1 VNIHG
6 VGTSI
11 VESHS
16 SIAILSLSIASLHFE
31 SEDSRLLLHIRTVDC
46 LYTRIHPTHN
56 CMLPNSRHPLS
67 LSPSFF
73 PETRLLPSSRWIPT
87 ISPFSNFGSS
97 CPLRQRPSCH
107 ISSVVQFLRS
117 ASPGQD
123 LSSLDRLRTVGT
135 SALQQQTTSRSSTQ
149 YPCSFPLKRKPKLK
163 ADGT

>member
-1 VNIHG
+1 MNIHG

-73 PETRLLPSSRWIPT
+73 QRHVYSHHLVGSPLSHPFRISGLVARCDNVHPVTFLPSFSFSGPLLLDKTFRRSTASEP
-87 ISPFSNFGSS
+87 SVPLLFSN
-97 CPLRQRPSCH
+97 
-107 ISSVVQFLRS
+107 
-117 ASPGQD
+117 
-123 LSSLDRLRTVGT
+123 RL
-135 SALQQQTTSRSSTQ
+135 
-149 YPCSFPLKRKPKLK
+149 P
-163 ADGT
+163 ADQVPNTRAHSH

>member
-1 VNIHG
+1 MNIHG

-73 PETRLLPSSRWIPT
+73 QRHVYSHLVGSPPFHPFRISGLVARCDNVHPVSHFFRRSVSPVRFSWTRPFVTRPPQNRRYLCSSATDYQPI
-87 ISPFSNFGSS
+87 
-97 CPLRQRPSCH
+97 
-107 ISSVVQFLRS
+107 
-117 ASPGQD
+117 
-123 LSSLDRLRTVGT
+123 
-135 SALQQQTTSRSSTQ
+135 
-149 YPCSFPLKRKPKLK
+149 K
-163 ADGT
+163 